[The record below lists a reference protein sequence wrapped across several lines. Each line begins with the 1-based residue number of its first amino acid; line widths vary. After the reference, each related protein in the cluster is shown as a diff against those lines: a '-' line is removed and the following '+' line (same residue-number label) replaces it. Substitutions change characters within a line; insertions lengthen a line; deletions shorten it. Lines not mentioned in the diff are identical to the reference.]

1 MQSFLTPDSKL
12 ASPKQ
17 NKTTPCI
24 YFHHLFRNRVSLLQK
39 ISSQNLSVLPV
50 SSQVSSVMVPAVSL
64 DSLGLWQKLGG
75 KDQESES
82 GRGGAPKQTH
92 SRRSRS
98 RGFSLGSLGNC
109 LWEGMRVWVCAPTAR
124 LYHGRKGVICHQA
137 MIFCSGLTISD
148 YRVVSTTAEFN
159 KFVKVT
165 LKELLPLC
173 LNACKPM
180 GSWKADTSSSG
191 CTEVDSYWRWAN
203 KWFWEASSF
212 LTDKKISLIWK

>member
-1 MQSFLTPDSKL
+1 MLVPVAHASPFSPWLKL

-82 GRGGAPKQTH
+82 GRERAPKQTH
-92 SRRSRS
+92 SRSRS
-98 RGFSLGSLGNC
+98 RVQSWLSGGIACERACVCGVRHGKALPWKERLSATKELPLDLL
-109 LWEGMRVWVCAPTAR
+109 LWADYIWLQSYPPQ
-124 LYHGRKGVICHQA
+124 LN
-137 MIFCSGLTISD
+137 LT
-148 YRVVSTTAEFN
+148 N
-159 KFVKVT
+159 LWKVT

-173 LNACKPM
+173 SMPVNQ
-180 GSWKADTSSSG
+180 
-191 CTEVDSYWRWAN
+191 WAAEGRYIFLQVALKWIAIGDGLT
-203 KWFWEASSF
+203 KWF
-212 LTDKKISLIWK
+212 